1 MAKLLFNPDDL
12 PERPPPAQP
21 AEAMPAGK
29 PRVRVPIRDQMKME
43 VASLDGLLEA
53 DHPARF
59 IWAAVTRLDLSLWLG
74 EIKAVER
81 GPGRDAIDPHVLVA
95 LWVYAVTK
103 GIGSARE
110 IARSCRESLPFR
122 WLCGDEP
129 VNYHTLADFRSR
141 GGEKWDNLLTQIVGS
156 LMHAGLVTLE
166 RVAQDGMK
174 TRANA
179 GKSSFRCASTLEGC
193 LEEARK
199 QVETVNAPADDDEKE
214 PTSRQ
219 SAARKRAAREK
230 LERLEEALRQCEG
243 VQEQREATA
252 ERSGREVKEPRAS
265 TTDPTAR
272 NMKFP
277 DNGYRPGFNVQF
289 ATDTGSGIVVGVEVT
304 NAGNDTGEL
313 PPMLDQ
319 INDRYGRVPSE
330 ALIDGGFTTVDAIE
344 QAAEK
349 GCTVYAPT
357 KNEKKQ
363 RAAGKD
369 PNAPRKRDSEP
380 VAKWRVRMGTDA
392 AKAIYK
398 LRCQTAEWVNA
409 RCRNWGLRSMPV
421 RGMSACRSVALLYAI
436 AHNLVLTGKPRRG
449 SNHREL
455 RRIPRNI
462 VKMVKM

>member
-1 MAKLLFNPDDL
+1 MANLLFNPDDL

-21 AEAMPAGK
+21 AKAMPAGK

-110 IARSCRESLPFR
+110 IGRLCSESLPFR

-129 VNYHTLADFRSR
+129 VNYHTLADFRSK

-174 TRANA
+174 IRANA
-179 GKSSFRCASTLEGC
+179 GKSSFRRASTLEGC

-199 QVETVNAPADDDEKE
+199 QVETVNAPADDDEKG
-214 PTSRQ
+214 PMSRQ

-230 LERLEEALRQCEG
+230 LERLEEALRQCEE

-252 ERSGREVKEPRAS
+252 ERSGREAKEPRAS
-265 TTDPTAR
+265 TTDPEAR
-272 NMKFP
+272 VMKFP
-277 DNGYRPGFNVQF
+277 DNGYRPGCNMQF
-289 ATDTGSGIVVGVEVT
+289 ATETKSGVIAGVAVT
-304 NAGNDTGEL
+304 NAGIDGSQL
-313 PPMLDQ
+313 VPMLDQ
-319 INDRYGRVPSE
+319 LKGRYGKVPDE
-330 ALIDGGFTTVDAIE
+330 ALVDGGFGTVATIE
-344 QAAEK
+344 QADK
-349 GCTVYAPT
+349 RGCTVYAPL
-357 KNEKKQ
+357 KNEEKQ
-363 RAAGKD
+363 RASGKD
-369 PNAPRKRDSEP
+369 PNAPKKKDSKP
-380 VAKWRVRMGTDA
+380 VAQWRERMGTDA
-392 AKAIYK
+392 AKVIYK
-398 LRCQTAEWVNA
+398 LRCQVAEWVNA
-409 RCRNWGLRSMPV
+409 RCRNWGLWRMPV
-421 RGMSACRSVALLYAI
+421 RGLTKCRNVALLYAI
-436 AHNLVLTGKPRRG
+436 THNLNLTRKLCAEAAIEG
-449 SNHREL
+449 N
-455 RRIPRNI
+455 
-462 VKMVKM
+462 